1 MALKV
6 SDETKVGALAA
17 IAITLLILGY
27 NFLKGKDLFTSTQ
40 TFYAIYD
47 DVDGLVTANPVVI
60 SGTRI
65 GQVTDIQLLTDRGM
79 KVLVTFEVTE
89 NIKVPKNSIA
99 KITNS
104 DFFGTKAMLLDLGD
118 ASLGMAQSN
127 DTLQAISEPTLV
139 ASLSKIVAPLR
150 EKTDKLL
157 SEMNDLLGG
166 ENKKNIQETIKNAA
180 LISDNLTQISEDFN
194 FLMTTKIKTM
204 IASTESIIKNLEN
217 HNAEISATIK
227 NIKET
232 SDDLRAADLQKTIEN
247 ANLALAK
254 FASIMEKIEKGEGS
268 LGLLVNDKELYNNLT
283 STSGHLDS
291 LLVDLKAHPKRY
303 VHFSI
308 FGKKEKESKK

>member
-17 IAITLLILGY
+17 VAITLLILGY

-65 GQVTDIQLLTDRGM
+65 GQITDIQLLTDRGM
-79 KVLVTFEVTE
+79 KVLVTFEVNE
-89 NIKVPKNSIA
+89 SIKVPKNSIA

-118 ASLGMAQSN
+118 ASLGMAESN
-127 DTLQAISEPTLV
+127 DTLQAVSEPTLV

-180 LISDNLTQISEDFN
+180 LISENLTQISQDFN
-194 FLMTTKIKTM
+194 HLMTTKIKTM

-254 FASIMEKIEKGEGS
+254 FAGIMQKIENGEGS

-283 STSGHLDS
+283 STSNHLDS
-291 LLVDLKAHPKRY
+291 LLIDLKAHPKRY

-308 FGKKEKESKK
+308 FGKKDPKK